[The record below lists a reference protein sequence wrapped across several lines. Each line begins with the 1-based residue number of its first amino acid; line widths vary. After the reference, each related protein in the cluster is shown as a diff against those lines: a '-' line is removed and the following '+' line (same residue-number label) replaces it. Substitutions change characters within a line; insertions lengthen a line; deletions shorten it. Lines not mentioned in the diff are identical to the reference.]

1 MKAKEEEV
9 LSMMEETKDHNQVAI
24 ENKKLKKK
32 VIKLEAERQEM
43 QKRSKMLNEKIEGFK
58 EKIKE

>member
-24 ENKKLKKK
+24 ENKKLKMK
-32 VIKLEAERQEM
+32 VIKLEAER
-43 QKRSKMLNEKIEGFK
+43 
-58 EKIKE
+58 